1 MALVGRSVLD
11 ARASLWMLPAIGIL
25 AVAYFY
31 PLLHVLSVSV
41 TEPHLGLGNYS
52 GLLADAGAQ
61 RIIWTTIRISLL
73 ATAIALVLGYIVAYA
88 MVMGSARRR
97 ALMFVCVMIPFW
109 ISILVRAFAWILL
122 LRAEGLV
129 NNTLIALH
137 LIDDPLD
144 LIYNEFG
151 VMVGTIHYMVPV
163 AVLTLYGQ
171 MEGIDRRLLRAAR
184 GLGAGPFFAFRTV
197 FLPLS
202 LPGIVAATILIF
214 INGIGFFIIP
224 ALLGGGKTLML
235 AEYIG
240 LLITTT
246 VNWGLGTTLATVLVL
261 LVLALLFVMS
271 RFVDLRRALGGT

>member
-1 MALVGRSVLD
+1 MTLLGRSVVKLKP
-11 ARASLWMLPAIGIL
+11 ALWMLPAIVIL
-25 AVAYFY
+25 LVAYFY
-31 PLLHVLSVSV
+31 PLIHVLSVSL
-41 TEPHLGLGNYS
+41 TEPRLGFGNYT
-52 GLLADAGAQ
+52 GLISDSGAQ
-61 RIIWTTIRISLL
+61 HIIWTTLRISLT
-73 ATAIALVLGYIVAYA
+73 ATLIAVILGYVVAYA
-88 MVMGSARRR
+88 MVMGSKRRR
-97 ALMFVCVMIPFW
+97 AFMFVCVMVPFW

-122 LRAEGLV
+122 LRAEGLI
-129 NNTLIALH
+129 NNLLIALH
-137 LIDDPLD
+137 VIDDPLD
-144 LIYNEFG
+144 LLYNEFG
-151 VMVGTIHYMVPV
+151 VIVGTIHYMIPI

-171 MEGIDRRLLRAAR
+171 MEGIDRRLLTAAR

-202 LPGIVAATILIF
+202 IPGIVAATILIF

-261 LVLALLFVMS
+261 IVLGLLFTMS
-271 RFVDLRRALGGT
+271 RFVNLRRALGGT

>member
-1 MALVGRSVLD
+1 V
-11 ARASLWMLPAIGIL
+11 
-25 AVAYFY
+25 
-31 PLLHVLSVSV
+31 
-41 TEPHLGLGNYS
+41 
-52 GLLADAGAQ
+52 
-61 RIIWTTIRISLL
+61 
-73 ATAIALVLGYIVAYA
+73 
-88 MVMGSARRR
+88 
-97 ALMFVCVMIPFW
+97 PFW

-122 LRAEGLV
+122 LRAEGLI
-129 NNTLIALH
+129 NNLLIALH
-137 LIDDPLD
+137 VIDDPLD
-144 LIYNEFG
+144 LLYNEFG
-151 VMVGTIHYMVPV
+151 VIVGTIHYMIPI

-171 MEGIDRRLLRAAR
+171 MEGIDRRLLTAAR

-202 LPGIVAATILIF
+202 IPGIVAATILIF

-261 LVLALLFVMS
+261 IVLGLLFTMS
-271 RFVDLRRALGGT
+271 RFVNLRRALGGT